1 MTKDQNRINFHE
13 MTKVIDKFKNQ
24 FDNIKIE
31 FVKEGCNQLGKEF
44 KGIRINPEISIKR
57 KQPKNKRVSK

>member
-1 MTKDQNRINFHE
+1 MTKDQNRTNYPE

-24 FDNIKIE
+24 FNNIKVE

-44 KGIRINPEISIKR
+44 KGIEINPEISSKR
-57 KQPKNKRVSK
+57 KQPRNLRK